1 MSDPDIEMP
10 SYPETPPSTAQPI
23 PDYPKTP
30 DESDGEATSPTATLD
45 RPLKPRS
52 SRARRPRASSSSSL
66 PFSGR
71 FATPPHHPRQQISQP
86 IASNRIQRRRPAASG
101 HQRAESFEHYLSSAR
116 RLTRRNPSNDE
127 ITTLNFANSFLSQR
141 GQALAPTSGS
151 LLRDSPPLPRR
162 QHIEQLEQRV
172 ENLQMSSQG
181 ESDGP
186 RSSGPRHTVAV
197 STRATQI
204 NTSRRPCEVPED
216 GASPIVSVCQWSDE
230 SD

>member
-1 MSDPDIEMP
+1 MP
-10 SYPETPPSTAQPI
+10 SYPETPPSTVQII

-30 DESDGEATSPTATLD
+30 DESDDKSNSPTATLE
-45 RPLKPRS
+45 RPFKPRS

-86 IASNRIQRRRPAASG
+86 IASNRIQRRRPAVSG

-127 ITTLNFANSFLSQR
+127 MTTLGFANGLLPRR
-141 GQALAPTSGS
+141 GQALAPTSGGM
-151 LLRDSPPLPRR
+151 LRDSPPLSRH

-172 ENLQMSSQG
+172 ENLQMVSQG
-181 ESDGP
+181 ESEGP
-186 RSSGPRHTVAV
+186 RWSGPRRGVAF

-204 NTSRRPCEVPED
+204 STSRRTCEEPED
-216 GASPIVSVCQWSDE
+216 DASPFVPVCHWSDE

>member
-1 MSDPDIEMP
+1 MSDPSIEMP
-10 SYPETPPSTAQPI
+10 SYPETPPSTAQTI

-30 DESDGEATSPTATLD
+30 DESDDEANSPTATLE

-52 SRARRPRASSSSSL
+52 SLARRPRASSSSTL

-71 FATPPHHPRQQISQP
+71 FATPPHHPRQQMP
-86 IASNRIQRRRPAASG
+86 IASNRIQRRRPAVGG
-101 HQRAESFEHYLSSAR
+101 HQRAESFEYYLSSTR

-127 ITTLNFANSFLSQR
+127 ITTLNFANRFLSQR

-151 LLRDSPPLPRR
+151 VLRDSPPLSRR

-172 ENLQMSSQG
+172 EALQMPSQG
-181 ESDGP
+181 ESDRP
-186 RSSGPRHTVAV
+186 RSSEPRHAVAF

-204 NTSRRPCEVPED
+204 NTSRRPCEEPEE
-216 GASPIVSVCQWSDE
+216 GASSIVPVCHWSDE

>member
-1 MSDPDIEMP
+1 MSNSDTEMP

-30 DESDGEATSPTATLD
+30 VESGGEAISPTATLET
-45 RPLKPRS
+45 PLKPRS
-52 SRARRPRASSSSSL
+52 SRARRPRASSSSTL

-86 IASNRIQRRRPAASG
+86 TASNRIQRRRPAVGG
-101 HQRAESFEHYLSSAR
+101 HQRAESFEHYLSSTR

-127 ITTLNFANSFLSQR
+127 ISTLNFANSFLSQR

-151 LLRDSPPLPRR
+151 VLRDSPPLSRR

-172 ENLQMSSQG
+172 EALQMSSRG

-186 RSSGPRHTVAV
+186 RSSGPRHAV
-197 STRATQI
+197 TFSTRATQI
-204 NTSRRPCEVPED
+204 NTSGRPCEEPEE
-216 GASPIVSVCQWSDE
+216 GASAIAPVCHWSDE

>member
-10 SYPETPPSTAQPI
+10 SYPETPPSTAQTI

-30 DESDGEATSPTATLD
+30 DESDGKAISPTATLE
-45 RPLKPRS
+45 RPLKLRS

-71 FATPPHHPRQQISQP
+71 FATPPHHLRQQISHP
-86 IASNRIQRRRPAASG
+86 KGSNRIQRRRPAAGG
-101 HQRAESFEHYLSSAR
+101 HQRAESFEHYLSSTR

-127 ITTLNFANSFLSQR
+127 ITTLNFAQSFLSHR

-151 LLRDSPPLPRR
+151 VLRDSPPLSRR

-172 ENLQMSSQG
+172 EALQMPSQG

-186 RSSGPRHTVAV
+186 RSSGPRHAVAF

-204 NTSRRPCEVPED
+204 NTSRRPFEDPED
-216 GASPIVSVCQWSDE
+216 GTSPIVSVCHWSDE